1 MSRLRRRHGTFPV
14 HSRRPGTGALCVTC
28 HGGANP
34 AADLSWEGDASQIY
48 NTIVETAEGEPSFLL
63 YVDFRSAVSWVM
75 DLARTVQP
83 GMPMPPIADGPAVP
97 FFVTASSDG
106 RKHVMNLHVDVAGIA
121 GLFPQPPR

>member
-1 MSRLRRRHGTFPV
+1 
-14 HSRRPGTGALCVTC
+14 
-28 HGGANP
+28 
-34 AADLSWEGDASQIY
+34 
-48 NTIVETAEGEPSFLL
+48 
-63 YVDFRSAVSWVM
+63 M

-121 GLFPQPPR
+121 GLFPKPPR